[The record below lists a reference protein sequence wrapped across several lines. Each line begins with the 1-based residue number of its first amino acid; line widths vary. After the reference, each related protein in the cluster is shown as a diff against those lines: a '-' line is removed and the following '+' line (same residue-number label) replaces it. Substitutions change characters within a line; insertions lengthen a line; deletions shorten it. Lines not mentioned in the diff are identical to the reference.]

1 MNTTIKELK
10 VMNHFIIYHTED
22 GNSKINFT
30 VEDGTIW
37 LTQLQITE
45 LFQTS
50 KETISKQIKNI
61 LEDGELDEKVVVNY
75 QFTATNQSEIED
87 RFPKRKVAYY
97 NLDMILAI
105 GYRVQSLRGIQFR
118 KYASTVL
125 KEYFIKDF
133 SMDDERFKNLGEDHY
148 FKELLERIHD
158 ICFSEKVF
166 YRQLLD
172 LFVTS
177 VDYNKNSEE
186 AKRFFA
192 TVRNKLHFPIYHQ
205 TTIESG
211 DNEGVKFVKGELP
224 TYSDSK
230 RHLTEKELSSFN
242 QLVSKCLDFAEKQA
256 KQECTMTM
264 KDWNH
269 YIEQLLSK
277 IDDDIEIDEKR
288 FSESTEIK
296 DETKE
301 TNDAEYT
308 LNQVENNSLRKLKKI
323 ENIVKNRK

>member
-1 MNTTIKELK
+1 
-10 VMNHFIIYHTED
+10 MNHFILNYTED
-22 GNSKINFT
+22 GNSKINLT
-30 VEDGTIW
+30 LENGTIW
-37 LTQLQITE
+37 LSQLQIAE

-50 KETISKQIKNI
+50 KQTISKQIKNI

-87 RFPKRKVAYY
+87 RFPKRKVAHY

-105 GYRVQSLRGIQFR
+105 GYRVQSPRGIQFR

-125 KEYFIKDF
+125 KEYFIKGF
-133 SMDDERFKNLGEDHY
+133 VMDDERIKNLGENNY
-148 FKELLERIHD
+148 FEDILERIRD
-158 ICFSEKVF
+158 IRFSEKVF

-172 LFVTS
+172 LFATS
-177 VDYNKNSEE
+177 VDYNKDNGE

-192 TVRNKLHFPIYHQ
+192 TVRNKLHFPICHQ
-205 TTIESG
+205 TLTESS
-211 DNEGVKFVKGELP
+211 DNQEVKLFKGELP

-242 QLVSKCLDFAEKQA
+242 QLVSECLDFAEKQA

-264 KDWNH
+264 KDWNY

-277 IDDDIEIDEKR
+277 IDDDIESDEKL

-296 DETKE
+296 GETDQ
-301 TNDAEYT
+301 TNDTEYT
-308 LNQVENNSLRKLKKI
+308 LNQVENDCLRELKKI
-323 ENIVKNRK
+323 ENIVKNRKYSKK

>member
-1 MNTTIKELK
+1 M
-10 VMNHFIIYHTED
+10 MNHFIIYHTED
-22 GNSKINFT
+22 GNSKINLT
-30 VEDGTIW
+30 LEDGTIW
-37 LTQLQITE
+37 LTQLQIAE

-50 KETISKQIKNI
+50 KQIISKQVKNI

-105 GYRVQSLRGIQFR
+105 GYRVQSPRGMQFR

-125 KEYFIKDF
+125 KDYFIKGF
-133 SMDDERFKNLGEDHY
+133 TMDDEYFKNLGEYHY
-148 FKELLERIHD
+148 FEELLERISD
-158 ICFSEKVF
+158 IRFSGKVF

-172 LFVTS
+172 LFATS
-177 VDYNKNSEE
+177 VDYNKDSGE
-186 AKRFFA
+186 AKRFFT

-205 TTIESG
+205 TTTTESG
-211 DNEGVKFVKGELP
+211 DNEGIKFVKGELP
-224 TYSDSK
+224 TYSDYK

-256 KQECTMTM
+256 KQDCAMTM
-264 KDWNH
+264 KEWNNH
-269 YIEQLLSK
+269 IEQLLSE
-277 IDDDIEIDEKR
+277 IDDDVEIDGKLFRESIDTNIEEEK
-288 FSESTEIK
+288 
-296 DETKE
+296 

-308 LNQVENNSLRKLKKI
+308 LNQIENDFLRGLKKI
-323 ENIVKNRK
+323 ENMVKNRK

>member
-1 MNTTIKELK
+1 
-10 VMNHFIIYHTED
+10 MNHFIIYHTED
-22 GNSKINFT
+22 ENSKINFT

-172 LFVTS
+172 LFATS
-177 VDYNKNSEE
+177 VDYNKDSEE
-186 AKRFFA
+186 AKRFFT
-192 TVRNKLHFPIYHQ
+192 TVRDKLHFPIYHQ
-205 TTIESG
+205 TTTESE
-211 DNEGVKFVKGELP
+211 DNERVKFVKGELP
-224 TYSDSK
+224 TYSESK
-230 RHLTEKELSSFN
+230 RYLTEKELSSFN
-242 QLVSKCLDFAEKQA
+242 QLVSECLNFAEKRA
-256 KQECTMTM
+256 KQECMMTM
-264 KDWNH
+264 KDWNYH
-269 YIEQLLSK
+269 IEQLLS
-277 IDDDIEIDEKR
+277 
-288 FSESTEIK
+288 
-296 DETKE
+296 
-301 TNDAEYT
+301 
-308 LNQVENNSLRKLKKI
+308 
-323 ENIVKNRK
+323 